1 MFMTKTL
8 VQAQAIAKEIGAIKY
23 LECSALTNF
32 GLKQV
37 FHEAIR
43 AVLCPPVTKKTNHGV
58 CAIL

>member
-1 MFMTKTL
+1 MIKSL
-8 VQAQAIAKEIGAIKY
+8 LQAHAIAKEIGAIKY
-23 LECSALTNF
+23 LECSALTNV

-43 AVLCPPVTKKTNHGV
+43 AVLCPPATKKQSHGS